1 MNICAAKRMAA
12 ELWLSKEKPNCSTP
26 YAGKALPYPSI
37 SIFPFILITSTCP
50 HFYITYTPANRASIT
65 IKREPILVPY
75 TRIRNFV
82 RLIFKNI
89 RFGFYR
95 LPKTVAASCYLIQ
108 NKRNRSDVRNSQTH
122 TTPKNKNKESLFIY
136 RPKKKPTKSHGSAE
150 KQSKVPDISTPAGQW
165 RLLLWREFRPKKKGE
180 RDSRGRKA
188 DTGQKRNR
196 KRNRP
201 GMETPAP
208 ENPKNPTLTSHDP
221 NPPRTSSSPP
231 SLRLRTNS
239 PPHIWLYF
247 IY

>member
-37 SIFPFILITSTCP
+37 SIFSFILITSTCP

-89 RFGFYR
+89 GFGFYR

-108 NKRNRSDVRNSQTH
+108 NKRNRSDVRNSQTNDQH
-122 TTPKNKNKESLFIY
+122 PQIKIKRKPFYLSAQ
-136 RPKKKPTKSHGSAE
+136 KKKTHEISRIRRETKQGTGHLH
-150 KQSKVPDISTPAGQW
+150 P
-165 RLLLWREFRPKKKGE
+165 RRP
-180 RDSRGRKA
+180 
-188 DTGQKRNR
+188 
-196 KRNRP
+196 
-201 GMETPAP
+201 ME
-208 ENPKNPTLTSHDP
+208 
-221 NPPRTSSSPP
+221 SSSLAWIP
-231 SLRLRTNS
+231 T
-239 PPHIWLYF
+239 
-247 IY
+247 

>member
-50 HFYITYTPANRASIT
+50 HFYITHTLANRASIT

-122 TTPKNKNKESLFIY
+122 TTPKNKNKEKAFLFIG
-136 RPKKKPTKSHGSAE
+136 PKKNPRNLTDQQRNKARYRTSPPPPANGDFFSGVNSDLKKRGRETAVEERPTPGKKETE
-150 KQSKVPDISTPAGQW
+150 KETDPEW
-165 RLLLWREFRPKKKGE
+165 RLRH
-180 RDSRGRKA
+180 RKI
-188 DTGQKRNR
+188 QK
-196 KRNRP
+196 
-201 GMETPAP
+201 
-208 ENPKNPTLTSHDP
+208 TLH
-221 NPPRTSSSPP
+221 
-231 SLRLRTNS
+231 
-239 PPHIWLYF
+239 
-247 IY
+247 